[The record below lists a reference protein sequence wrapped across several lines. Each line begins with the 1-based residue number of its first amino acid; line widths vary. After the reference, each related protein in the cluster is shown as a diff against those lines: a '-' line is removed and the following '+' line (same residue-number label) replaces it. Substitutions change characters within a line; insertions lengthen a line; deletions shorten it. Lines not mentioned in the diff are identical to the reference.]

1 MNMQDTAVQEGA
13 YRVLVIDDS
22 RSILGMLSARLEE
35 LDGVTTEG
43 GGSLADAR
51 ALLQHDPLRFSLA
64 VLDLNLPDAPD
75 GEVVDYVQS
84 LGIPVIVLTGT
95 IDKGTRKSMFD
106 KQVVDYEV
114 KQQGVGIEN
123 VVSLVTRLRFYRDS
137 SILVVDD
144 SRSFRAYLEALLTRH
159 GYRVITAAD
168 GLEALAILAD
178 DPRIVMVIT
187 DYTMPE
193 MDGAALVREMRRK
206 RKREELAIIGIS
218 GGSSGAVTVP
228 LLKNGASDFI
238 PKPFEVEE
246 LYSRVD
252 QNLDMIRYIR
262 EAREAANRDFLTKLY
277 NRRYFYEMA
286 EKMYANAKRG
296 NLMLATA
303 MVDADHFKRINDTY
317 GHDVGDQ
324 VLVKMASAIQQA
336 MRESDLLARFGGEE
350 FVCVVVVSEPAEA
363 RMAFERIRKVIGDL
377 VINADADVIR
387 VTASIGV
394 STELG
399 DSLDDMLNEADRLL
413 YIAKQSGRNRV
424 ESTV

>member
-296 NLMLATA
+296 NLMLAMA